1 MVIRVSWAKQDQTV
15 IRCDVEGVWTW
26 DEWYAAAQQVVAL
39 RSSVHEQ
46 AIVPLIVHVCRSRT
60 YPKNGM
66 THSKRALEML
76 DERDLVVVV
85 GGGPFVR
92 FLMSTFRE
100 LFNKYGERLYMRDTL
115 DEAYQLIAQWRED
128 SAKQ

>member
-1 MVIRVSWAKQDQTV
+1 MAIRVLWAKQDQTV

-46 AIVPLIVHVCRSRT
+46 VIVPLIVHVRRSRT

-85 GGGPFVR
+85 GGEPFVR
-92 FLMSTFRE
+92 FLLSTFRE
-100 LFNKYGERLYMRDTL
+100 LFSKYGERLYMTDTL
-115 DEAYQLIAQWRED
+115 DQAYALIAQWRKD
-128 SAKQ
+128 SAKL